1 MNSSKPKVGGV
12 RAGAGRKP
20 SNGYETQVKRIPTPL
35 VPVVDGMIEQLKTGQ
50 IITKSDNIPLDA
62 MLPSPVPV
70 RFSVPLAEE
79 KIPAGFPSPAE
90 PYATDY
96 LDFNEYLISNPAA
109 TITVRCG
116 GYSMIDAGINKDDLL
131 VIDRSIQP
139 SHRDIVM
146 ADLGNEYTI
155 KRLHM
160 LSAGRIEL
168 HSENTSEEYPNFT
181 FKEGEHVSIVGVVV
195 YTIKNM
201 RK

>member
-1 MNSSKPKVGGV
+1 MESDKSKAGGV

-20 SNGYETQVKRIPTPL
+20 TNGYETQVKRIPTPL
-35 VPVVDGMIEQLKTGQ
+35 IPVVDGMIEQLKTGQ
-50 IITKSDNIPLDA
+50 IITKSDSIPLDA
-62 MLPSPVPV
+62 MLPPPLPV

-79 KIPAGFPSPAE
+79 TIPAGFPSPAG

-116 GYSMIDAGINKDDLL
+116 GYSMLDAGISKDDLL

-155 KRLHM
+155 KRLHIRCR
-160 LSAGRIEL
+160 GRIEL
-168 HSENTSEEYPNFT
+168 HSENTTEDYPNFT

-195 YTIKNM
+195 YTIKSM